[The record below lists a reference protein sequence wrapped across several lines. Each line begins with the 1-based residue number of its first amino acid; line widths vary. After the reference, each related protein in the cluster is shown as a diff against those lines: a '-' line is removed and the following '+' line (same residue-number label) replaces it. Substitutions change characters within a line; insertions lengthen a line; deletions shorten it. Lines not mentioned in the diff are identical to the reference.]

1 VSAEE
6 GRAAELERRVEEL
19 RRVNER
25 LGRELIEA
33 EAGRRPAMATP
44 AARTVAKLVAERD
57 GAEAELAKLAEL
69 RPEFEHLRRENPQL
83 RAEIERL
90 RGGYRGLLRRARA
103 RLLSR

>member
-1 VSAEE
+1 VSGEE
-6 GRAAELERRVEEL
+6 ARAAELERRVEEL

-33 EAGRRPAMATP
+33 EAGRRPAAGTP
-44 AARTVAKLVAERD
+44 AGRAVAKLVGERD
-57 GAEAELAKLAEL
+57 SAEAELAEL
-69 RPEFEHLRRENPQL
+69 RPELERLRRENPQL

-103 RLLSR
+103 RLLNR